1 MSQMSNEEIT
11 KQFYQHLSEVEGGI
25 HNLIYRLGD
34 EYEDAKQ
41 DALIKLFSYAT
52 RSEIDPNNFKNLVF
66 TTLKNVCIQLTQ
78 KKKEYHLDEDYD
90 APDEHY
96 DAQDY
101 SLLNKK
107 IMEKITQE
115 EYQLMLDYYAD
126 SYGENKR
133 NQSQLINRIKKK
145 IGYVNKYYELVAPDG
160 DITTHKSLK
169 AISAYIGC
177 DNAYFNKRL
186 VNGQFRYKKET
197 WLIRTKINFK

>member
-1 MSQMSNEEIT
+1 MSNEEIT

-41 DALIKLFSYAT
+41 DALIKLYTYAT
-52 RSEIDPNNFKNLVF
+52 RSEIDPNNIKNLVF

-78 KKKEYHLDEDYD
+78 KRKEYQPDEHYD

-96 DAQDY
+96 DAPDY
-101 SLLNKK
+101 SLLNK
-107 IMEKITQE
+107 IVMEKITQE
-115 EYQLMLDYYAD
+115 EYQFLLDYYGD
-126 SYGENKR
+126 SYGENKV
-133 NQSQLINRIKKK
+133 NQSQMVHRIKTK
-145 IGYVNKYYELVAPDG
+145 IGYKNKYYELVAPDG
-160 DITTHKSLK
+160 ATTTHKSLS
-169 AISAYIGC
+169 AISKHIGC

-186 VNGQFRYKKET
+186 TNGQFRYKKEV

>member
-11 KQFYQHLSEVEGGI
+11 KQFYQHLSEVEGGLT
-25 HNLIYRLGD
+25 NLIYRLGD
-34 EYEDAKQ
+34 EYDDAKQ
-41 DALIKLFSYAT
+41 DALIKLYSYAT
-52 RSEIDPNNFKNLVF
+52 RSEIDPYNFKNLVF

-78 KKKEYHLDEDYD
+78 KRKEYQLDENYD
-90 APDEHY
+90 IVDEPF
-96 DAQDY
+96 QLPDY
-101 SLLNKK
+101 SMLNK
-107 IMEKITQE
+107 IVMEKITQE
-115 EYQLMLDYYAD
+115 EYQFLLDYYGD

-160 DITTHKSLK
+160 ETTTHTSLK
-169 AISAYIGC
+169 AISTYIGC

-186 VNGQFRYKKET
+186 TNGQFRYKKAT